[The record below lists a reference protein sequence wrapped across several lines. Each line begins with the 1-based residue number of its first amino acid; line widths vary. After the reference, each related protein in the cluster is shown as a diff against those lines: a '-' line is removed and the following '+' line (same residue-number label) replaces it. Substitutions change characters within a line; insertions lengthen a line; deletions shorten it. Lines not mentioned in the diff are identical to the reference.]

1 MLLLPHQIT
10 SVLVCQENKIKIR
23 KFSIWGENTSRGIFK
38 EQSILCSCRMY
49 VDDFL
54 CMFRVALKRLL
65 SLALNFRNET
75 TLLQCEELS
84 FAASAGFTGGFL
96 KYII

>member
-1 MLLLPHQIT
+1 
-10 SVLVCQENKIKIR
+10 
-23 KFSIWGENTSRGIFK
+23 
-38 EQSILCSCRMY
+38 MY